1 MVVASVLLQ
10 HHCINGFS
18 ISRQFSLQ
26 GKHHNSGGNNNII
39 STISSTKMQNINQS
53 ISTTALYAKKQQPNK
68 SSITRSNFLE
78 EISDKDTDGGENKMF
93 GIFKKSPGT
102 LIIAPFVF
110 LFGLDLILNILA
122 ITRRSLEFALTGEVH
137 PLI

>member
-1 MVVASVLLQ
+1 MS
-10 HHCINGFS
+10 N
-18 ISRQFSLQ
+18 
-26 GKHHNSGGNNNII
+26 GKHHTSGGNNII
-39 STISSTKMQNINQS
+39 STVSTTKIQNINQS
-53 ISTTALYAKKQQPNK
+53 ISTTTALYAKKQQPNK

-78 EISDKDTDGGENKMF
+78 EISDKDTDGGENEMF

-110 LFGLDLILNILA
+110 LFGLDHILNILA

>member
-1 MVVASVLLQ
+1 MSLSSGLRLSLLMVIVTSVVLQ
-10 HHCINGFS
+10 HHCISGFS
-18 ISRQFSLQ
+18 VSITQ
-26 GKHHNSGGNNNII
+26 NNV
-39 STISSTKMQNINQS
+39 QS
-53 ISTTALYAKKQQPNK
+53 TALYAKKQQPNK

-78 EISDKDTDGGENKMF
+78 EISDKDNNEDENKMF